1 MSYHV
6 KLEIFEGPFDLLF
19 HLIEKEK
26 VDIYNIPIAK
36 ITEQYIQYIE
46 KLKELDLEVT
56 SEFLVMAATLMEIK
70 SKMLLP
76 ITEKKEAENAQE
88 DPRQDLV
95 HKLIE
100 YKKFK
105 NAAVELQKREMIFGQ
120 VLYKEQEDFAQYVSD
135 TTIESFDISLE
146 KFLDAFQE
154 FCRRKAM
161 KHQESSIRVHKIK
174 REQISLEEKMQ
185 QIKEL
190 FKHRLSVKFEQLLN
204 QRFDISEIV
213 ITFLAVLELIKIK
226 FLSVRQEEHFGEIL
240 IRKNQ

>member
-46 KLKELDLEVT
+46 GLKKLDLEVT

-70 SKMLLP
+70 SKLLLP
-76 ITEKKEAENAQE
+76 TTEEKESEKEQE

-100 YKKFK
+100 YKRFK
-105 NAAVELQKREMIFGQ
+105 NAAVELQKREIVFSQ
-120 VLYKEQEDFAQYVSD
+120 VFYKQQEDLAQYARD
-135 TTIESFDISLE
+135 TAIESFDVSME
-146 KFLDAFQE
+146 KFLDVFQE
-154 FCRRKAM
+154 LYRRKAM
-161 KHQESSIRVHKIK
+161 KRQESSMMIHKIK
-174 REQISLEEKMQ
+174 RDQISLEEKIQ
-185 QIKEL
+185 QIEEF
-190 FKHRLSVKFEQLLN
+190 FKNRVSLKFEQLLD
-204 QRFDISEIV
+204 QHFDISEIV

-240 IRKNQ
+240 IQKNR